1 MMKRILILLSIIFIL
16 CGCTKEQKPNK
27 PVHGCDLIDDC
38 DDGQYDTAH
47 LSFKEAYE
55 SLNGKTNASG
65 KEYRSITIPEDNP
78 FIEVTAS
85 EILEKIRNKESF
97 YVYIGDEMCPWC
109 RSVIEKAIEIAKE
122 ADIGKIYYIQIWDD
136 DHNEVLRDQYKYEDG
151 QLVQVLE
158 GPKEYQ
164 ELLKLWG
171 DLLEDYT
178 LTVDEEEIQVGEKRI
193 YAPNFLYIENGEAI
207 RFTTGI
213 SNLQE
218 DARNELSEEI
228 LKDEETQ
235 FKAFFGVN

>member
-1 MMKRILILLSIIFIL
+1 MKRILILLSVLLIL
-16 CGCTKEQKPNK
+16 CGCTAEKKPSQ

-55 SLNGKTNASG
+55 ALNEKTNASG
-65 KEYRSITIPEDNP
+65 KEHRTVAIPEDNP
-78 FIEVTAS
+78 FVEVTAA
-85 EILEKIRNKESF
+85 EVLEKISSKESF
-97 YVYIGDEMCPWC
+97 FVYIGDEMCPWC
-109 RSVIEKAIEIAKE
+109 RSVIEKAIEIAKA
-122 ADIGKIYYIQIWDD
+122 ADVKKIYYVQIWDD
-136 DHNEVLRDQYKYEDG
+136 DHNEILRDQYKYEDG

-158 GPKEYQ
+158 GTKEYQ

-178 LTVDEEEIQVGEKRI
+178 LTVEEEEIQVGEKRI
-193 YAPNFLYIENGEAI
+193 YAPNFLYIEKGEAI

-213 SNLQE
+213 SDLQE
-218 DARNELSEEI
+218 DARVELNEEI